1 MVSWIVAALSAS
13 VTYGLINNLDSNL
26 VARRMPGVRAFLLAF
41 SVVILVLIQPF
52 VFLFPFPEGVDSAI
66 MASALVSALMR
77 AGAVLLMIFSF
88 RSEEVVGVVPLI
100 YTYPVFVALAAMPL
114 LGETLNVWQWA
125 AIIIVVL
132 GAVMVALRPRAS
144 GNGRWLGK
152 NFPLLIMAA
161 LLLAGSDLSAKY
173 ALEEISSF
181 TLYWV
186 SMLML
191 VAISM
196 CISLRPGVIR
206 SYKTIENPRKTAALL
221 VLNES
226 LVLGASMLGFWAMK
240 NGPISLVST
249 ILASRP
255 VFVFGVAIILSRLF
269 PGFVFW
275 QSDRRTL
282 GYKFV
287 AVLFIIAGI
296 AIIYLA

>member
-1 MVSWIVAALSAS
+1 LVNWIVAALGAS
-13 VTYGLINNLDSNL
+13 LIYGLINNLDSHL

-41 SVVILVLIQPF
+41 SIVILVLIQPF
-52 VFLFPFPEGVDSAI
+52 VYLFPFPEGLASTIV
-66 MASALVSALMR
+66 ASALVSALMR

-88 RSEEVVGVVPLI
+88 KSEEVVGVVPLI

-114 LGETLNVWQWA
+114 LGETLNIWQWLA
-125 AIIIVVL
+125 IIVVVF
-132 GAVMVALRPRAS
+132 GAATVALRPRSS

-152 NFPLLIMAA
+152 NFPLLITAA
-161 LLLAGSDLSAKY
+161 LLFAGSDLSAKY

-186 SMLML
+186 SMLVL
-191 VAISM
+191 VVISL
-196 CISLRPGVIR
+196 CISLRPSVIR
-206 SYKTIENPRKTAALL
+206 SYKNIENPRKATALL

-275 QSDRRTL
+275 QSDRRAL

-287 AVLFIIAGI
+287 AVLFIIVGI